1 MNPAKRFVQKE
12 TPLWRTNR
20 RGDVPRSSVTM
31 KFLANP
37 GAIEAT
43 VAFHPYLAAAEKIGH
58 RSNRLLGVFGAGAD
72 GEDEITERKFGPGL
86 EDLGILFHKTKQFL
100 SRMSAIPL
108 L

>member
-1 MNPAKRFVQKE
+1 
-12 TPLWRTNR
+12 
-20 RGDVPRSSVTM
+20 M

-43 VAFHPYLAAAEKIGH
+43 VAFHSHLAAAEKISH
-58 RSNRLLGVFGAGAD
+58 RRHSLLGIFGAGAD
-72 GEDEITERKFGPGL
+72 GENEIAEREFGPGL
-86 EDLGILFHKTKQFL
+86 EDLGILFRKSDRKP